1 MKRQDR
7 KDLTRSIVEP
17 YLTAKKDRTI
27 IGQYKRAAP
36 GDDGRLRTV
45 LSPVV
50 TETGRLA
57 SSDSFVD
64 PASTNMQNF
73 SKKEGMK
80 DPLYKVRDSFIADE
94 GMTLLAS
101 DLDKAEA
108 VIVSFES
115 KDWDFYESLI
125 KGRDTHTWIASL
137 AFHGGN
143 EKSVS
148 KHERSVCKNV
158 YYASLY
164 KGGVP
169 TITRT
174 VNQDSDIL
182 GFKLTE
188 AETGTVLSTILEVTR
203 LEEWWDEIM
212 TELWDPS
219 VAGGVRWLENC
230 FRFRRRFYEP
240 DKRRL
245 ETKAVNFKPQS
256 TVANKIDEVMITA
269 HEWEEPGVFEFLL
282 QVHDEVLY
290 QVRDDLL
297 VEYAGRVKEIM
308 ESHFPAQ
315 GRMVQITAGAESGKR
330 WSELSAVE
338 GV

>member
-1 MKRQDR
+1 MKRQER
-7 KDLTRSIVEP
+7 KDITRLIVEP

-27 IGQYKRAAP
+27 IGQYKRAEP
-36 GDDGRLRTV
+36 GEDEKLRTV

-73 SKKEGMK
+73 SKRAGMK
-80 DPLYKVRDSFIADE
+80 DPLYKVRDVFVSDP

-115 KDWDFYESLI
+115 KDWDFYDKLI
-125 KGRDTHTWIASL
+125 NGMDTHRWIASL
-137 AFHGGN
+137 AFHQGN
-143 EKSVS
+143 EKAVS
-148 KHERSVCKNV
+148 SHERSVCKNV

-174 VNQDSDIL
+174 VNQDADIL

-188 AETGTVLSTILEVTR
+188 AETATVLSTILEVTN
-203 LEEWWDEIM
+203 LEPWWDEIM
-212 TELWDPS
+212 RELWDPKI
-219 VAGGVRWLENC
+219 AGGIRWLENC
-230 FRFRRRFYEP
+230 FKFRRRFYEP
-240 DKRRL
+240 DKIRL
-245 ETKAVNFKPQS
+245 ENKAVNFKPQS
-256 TVANKIDEVMITA
+256 TVANKIDEVMIITQ
-269 HEWEEPGVFEFLL
+269 EWEEPGVFEFLL

-290 QVRDDLL
+290 QVKDSK
-297 VEYAGRVKEIM
+297 VKQYAGMVKEVM
-308 ESHFPAQ
+308 ESEFMSQ
-315 GRMVQITAGAESGKR
+315 GRMVKITAGAEAGKCWSG
-330 WSELSAVE
+330 LTGVE